1 MRLFVVGCLSETYH
15 RATARQTRPCMY
27 LQRLSTK
34 TELYTGS
41 INTILQSNQNSIP
54 FYLLIYSKMSQYSFP
69 SHSDAHS
76 HHHHYHIHT
85 DPMSPSCHHQSHC
98 PNANP
103 NPTPNTR
110 YESPIPFE
118 TALERL
124 YTTLSDSVSFFKFLE
139 RSFEE
144 ETRFIRGY
152 VSEGVLGSL
161 WGEKVS
167 LPVSLSGGGGNGS
180 GSGSESS
187 LHSPSRTHSH
197 SHSRYRTNSH
207 SWLRRERERDR
218 GKRRRDAPPSE
229 HLSHHPPSNNRTR
242 PITSTLHDHLQNID
256 HALLDAIYCSWPS
269 EPGPHSI
276 YNSNSP
282 NHHPRSSPSSTSTSL
297 SCLDVDALSRLR
309 EKLWVQDQALRGI
322 TASQPG
328 RVFREPKC
336 LGEVVKECELLVFYL
351 GRVRGLWR

>member
-1 MRLFVVGCLSETYH
+1 
-15 RATARQTRPCMY
+15 
-27 LQRLSTK
+27 
-34 TELYTGS
+34 
-41 INTILQSNQNSIP
+41 
-54 FYLLIYSKMSQYSFP
+54 MSQYSFP
-69 SHSDAHS
+69 SHSDSHS

-103 NPTPNTR
+103 NPTPNPR

-144 ETRFIRGY
+144 ETKFIRVY

-167 LPVSLSGGGGNGS
+167 LPVSLPEGG
-180 GSGSESS
+180 GSESS

-197 SHSRYRTNSH
+197 SRYRTSSH

-218 GKRRRDAPPSE
+218 GRSRRDAPPSE

-256 HALLDAIYCSWPS
+256 HALLDAIYCRWPS
-269 EPGPHSI
+269 ETGPHSI
-276 YNSNSP
+276 SISNSTPP
-282 NHHPRSSPSSTSTSL
+282 NHHPRSSPSSTSASL

-322 TASQPG
+322 TTSQPG
-328 RVFREPKC
+328 RVFREPEC